1 MVNLRAT
8 PDDLIRRAKSAA
20 ALQSITL
27 RERAL
32 KATEPKAKK

>member
-1 MVNLRAT
+1 MVNLRAA

-27 RERAL
+27 RKWAL
-32 KATEPKAKK
+32 KATGPKAKK